1 VLSLRIVAEYSHKG
15 GSEYIRKHFPKEL
28 VEIIHVIAT
37 IDALKCKVKVSKEKT
52 MPGQMLYSPMTM
64 NKEFKE
70 AFWKKGWNNY
80 RVHCDYSDKYYV
92 QGYQKP
98 NIRGGFRE
106 MDFIKNRLG
115 VEVQFGKYAFMTY
128 DVCAK
133 MVIFKKRGLIDA
145 GIEIVPSKKLA
156 DDMST
161 GVSTMEQLIW
171 DLENRSEADIDIPVL
186 VLGVEDDHLQDS
198 NQPKLNV

>member
-1 VLSLRIVAEYSHKG
+1 
-15 GSEYIRKHFPKEL
+15 
-28 VEIIHVIAT
+28 
-37 IDALKCKVKVSKEKT
+37 
-52 MPGQMLYSPMTM
+52 
-64 NKEFKE
+64 
-70 AFWKKGWNNY
+70 
-80 RVHCDYSDKYYV
+80 
-92 QGYQKP
+92 
-98 NIRGGFRE
+98 
-106 MDFIKNRLG
+106 
-115 VEVQFGKYAFMTY
+115 
-128 DVCAK
+128 
-133 MVIFKKRGLIDA
+133 MVIFKKRGLIEA